1 MEGSGQRT
9 GDSLI
14 KLTEEDRCE
23 VELAAIDRW
32 SWISKGEGRIENEA
46 AEVAEA
52 KCGGG
57 GEVAE
62 EAATGS
68 SLAQGFGFTPGVYR
82 GCEILE
88 SQSR

>member
-1 MEGSGQRT
+1 MRGGARSYRQ
-9 GDSLI
+9 
-14 KLTEEDRCE
+14 
-23 VELAAIDRW
+23 VELD
-32 SWISKGEGRIENEA
+32 KQGRIENEA